1 MGGCV
6 NTSRADFAED
16 PVVVRIRNVI
26 TVTID
31 DFAED
36 LVVVLIRKVITV
48 TIDDFAEDL
57 VVVRMGSHFRL
68 FH

>member
-36 LVVVLIRKVITV
+36 LVVV
-48 TIDDFAEDL
+48 
-57 VVVRMGSHFRL
+57 RMGSHFRL